1 MPTNRKDFLKG
12 WVEANKMAQP
22 SKALAAKP
30 EKLKLVLQPHVVEGV
45 RWFRLFSDLHTYT
58 VVHT

>member
-1 MPTNRKDFLKG
+1 VPTNRKDFLKG

-30 EKLKLVLQPHVVEGV
+30 EKLKLVLQPHVVEGGN
-45 RWFRLFSDLHTYT
+45 
-58 VVHT
+58 